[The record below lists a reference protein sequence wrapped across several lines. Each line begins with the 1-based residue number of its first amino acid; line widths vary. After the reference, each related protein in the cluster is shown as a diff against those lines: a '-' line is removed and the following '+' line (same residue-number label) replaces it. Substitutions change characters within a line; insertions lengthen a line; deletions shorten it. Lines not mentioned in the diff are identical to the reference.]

1 MTEDFRLKVF
11 LTLAQEKSFTKAAA
25 KLGVTQ
31 PAVSTNISELEK
43 GLGVKLFERLHGE
56 TVLTPE
62 GKVYMRYVEKY
73 MSLSSELGNL
83 FTDLPQSH
91 VRISASEEI
100 YTYIIS
106 RALEDFST
114 IHPQVTFERS
124 LFDDADLKFSLRPAS
139 GNLFDVNPDVI
150 ARIKV
155 SLSSPATGMGD
166 IHATRETNSY
176 FELVCQPTQAFA
188 CTKLYRLLRVYL
200 TTNLR

>member
-1 MTEDFRLKVF
+1 MTEDFRLRVF

-166 IHATRETNSY
+166 IYATHETNSY
-176 FELVCQPTQAFA
+176 FELACQPTPAFA
-188 CTKLYRLLRVYL
+188 CTKLYRLLCSYL
-200 TTNLR
+200 KSL

>member
-166 IHATRETNSY
+166 IYATRETNSY